1 MTSGG
6 GGFETGDDYIAT
18 RLSIDVPE
26 NVAPGLREITQ
37 EAERLRTTLEAVTRT
52 DMVNYLNGMENA
64 ARRAAEAQANLTEQL
79 QSYLALASRGESPSM
94 VPLGTAI
101 DPFRAVTHGMGT
113 AGPGQRPPDPADVSN
128 QIAQMRETNPRE
140 WLNMQQARGMVTP
153 QDVVSISPQSIQEQA
168 NAIAEREQAM
178 REQVLKTDTSAQAR
192 EEESRTGTYP
202 SEGNESY
209 DQMANRVL
217 RGSSLAG
224 RVLNEM
230 GPGGSM
236 LSMGRAVLGGINW
249 ARRKYSGAPDR
260 ARGAAPAEE
269 EGTTT
274 EPFEEGAGGTGAA
287 SEAGE
292 IEGGAGL
299 LSKIGGLAGIA
310 RFAGPIGAGLTA
322 LIGGFEAVQK
332 GGQVI
337 QGLRNQAAVRGGAAG
352 EGMQVEMR
360 ARMLAMNPF
369 ISQEQARQIYQ
380 SVMSEG
386 YADASG
392 AGADNVVDFMKT
404 NLTNL
409 NMSVADSAKLLRN
422 TIVGEKD
429 GDPQSVNA
437 ALGQLRQEL
446 DTIRTVSRGTALS
459 TPEFTQGAM
468 DLKNRLIAAGAPAE
482 AAGQAA
488 IGEESEFGTDQVLKG
503 QMARGAGDLAS
514 SAAGNA
520 LIRQFGG
527 LSQLGL
533 NIPGNLLPQMT
544 TAYILSQPG
553 GKDLWQKAAD
563 NTLSYFAAQAA
574 RGYRGDEATY
584 LNSVYYFQ
592 LYVRSI
598 EPDQSA
604 ATNLD
609 ACKQLF
615 NKLTGITEPG
625 GDTGS
630 PPPGGGGG
638 ADSPGL
644 MSFASGAGG
653 GPRSAPSPA
662 ASGGGGGRGGGG
674 GTQTI
679 NTQGSVAIT
688 LTPEAQRLLAVK
700 GPNPAPLT
708 STQEG
713 ANRGDAGV
721 YLNGSS

>member
-6 GGFETGDDYIAT
+6 GFTEGDDYIAT

-113 AGPGQRPPDPADVSN
+113 AGPGQRPPDPADVAN

-202 SEGNESY
+202 SEGNEPY

-217 RGSSLAG
+217 RGSSLVG

-236 LSMGRAVLGGINW
+236 LSMGRAVLQGVNW
-249 ARRKYSGAPDR
+249 ARKKYSGAPDR
-260 ARGAAPAEE
+260 AQGGPPAE
-269 EGTTT
+269 TDST
-274 EPFEEGAGGTGAA
+274 EPFKDQPGAPGGGEGAAATEEAAGA
-287 SEAGE
+287 S
-292 IEGGAGL
+292 GL
-299 LSKIGGLAGIA
+299 LSKLGSFGKVLGPLGALLTAGIA
-310 RFAGPIGAGLTA
+310 
-322 LIGGFEAVQK
+322 GFEAYQK
-332 GGQVI
+332 GGAEI
-337 QGLRNQAAVRGGAAG
+337 QKLRNVASVRGGAAG
-352 EGMQVEMR
+352 EGMQVEMH

-392 AGADNVVDFMKT
+392 AGADNVIDFMKT

-662 ASGGGGGRGGGG
+662 TSGGGGGRGGGG